1 MAWKG
6 KSRVE
11 RRESFSHEAV
21 GHLDHLY
28 RVAFHLAKEQSEARD
43 LVQETYARALDSFE
57 QFSPG
62 TNMKAWL
69 TRILYNFFLDRYHQN
84 KKWVPLEKQSLADEE
99 RSDYWERVAG
109 DDPGPEGHILIKE
122 LNVKI
127 SEALKKIPEEF
138 RAPIVLV
145 DMGEL
150 SYAEASQ
157 VLSCPL
163 GTSRSRLSRGRR
175 YLHKHLR
182 GYMGVEVQE
191 GRKRQR

>member
-1 MAWKG
+1 VAWKG

-11 RRESFSHEAV
+11 RRESFSREAV

-43 LVQETYARALDSFE
+43 LVQETYARALESFE

-84 KKWVPLEKQSLADEE
+84 KKWVPLEKQGLADEE
-99 RSDYWERVAG
+99 GSDYWERVAG
-109 DDPGPEGHILIKE
+109 DDPGPEVHILLKE

-163 GTSRSRLSRGRR
+163 GTIRSRLSRGRR

-191 GRKRQR
+191 GGNKQR